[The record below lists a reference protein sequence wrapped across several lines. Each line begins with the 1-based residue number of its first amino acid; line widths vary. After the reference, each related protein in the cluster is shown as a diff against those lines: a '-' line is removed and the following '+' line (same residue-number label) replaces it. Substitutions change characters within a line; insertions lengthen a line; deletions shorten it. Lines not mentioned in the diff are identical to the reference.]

1 MKIIHKKSSTFEQEI
16 DMAFFKTGSSVA
28 PAKQISMK
36 DWNTGRSSSAA
47 ATMTEDEK
55 KKKEGK

>member
-1 MKIIHKKSSTFEQEI
+1 
-16 DMAFFKTGSSVA
+16 MAFFKTGSSVA
-28 PAKQISMK
+28 PAKQVSMK
-36 DWNTGRSSSAA
+36 DWNTGRSASAA